1 MPSCRYRVRPIGG
14 LASAALLLLFLGPA
28 CKGGSLTRSA
38 EQAAAEQEAIE
49 AADRA
54 AAEEAAAKPEPKPE
68 PKVNEAMYVEITA
81 RAVLLREKY
90 AETPDQAE
98 EEIEKVCESLGLT
111 WADYREYAK
120 TLTPAQA
127 SAMAKKVQE
136 KIQVLAPQYR

>member
-1 MPSCRYRVRPIGG
+1 MPSRRKRVRPVWA
-14 LASAALLLLFLGPA
+14 LAAALLLLSLLGPA

-68 PKVNEAMYVEITA
+68 PKVNEAIYVEITA

-111 WADYREYAK
+111 GTDYREYAK
-120 TLTPAQA
+120 GLTPPQA
-127 SAMAKKVQE
+127 SALARKVQE